1 MQILGLWN
9 CLWNRYAAAG
19 SELVALGSIPRE
31 QVRVGGNRC
40 QRARSVPPC
49 SLRTTRWPPPLE
61 RAVSAA
67 GRRKTL
73 LPCWSWS
80 PWISKIGRQRSN
92 ALPYQ
97 HSTTHITTNQDLPM
111 SILREAATGQ
121 SGLSVRGMGPLGEPV
136 RQLPSCG
143 RSFLHVDASKIGQLL
158 RNVVSN
164 SVRVP
169 SSSAISATI
178 SLLTAAYC

>member
-1 MQILGLWN
+1 MNPPSATPPGTLQLDLSWSP
-9 CLWNRYAAAG
+9 LFRF
-19 SELVALGSIPRE
+19 

-80 PWISKIGRQRSN
+80 PLISKIGRQRSN

-143 RSFLHVDASKIGQLL
+143 RSFLHVDASKFGQLL
-158 RNVVSN
+158 RNVVRYLSYD
-164 SVRVP
+164 
-169 SSSAISATI
+169 
-178 SLLTAAYC
+178 LTAHC